1 MTRTVVGKFDN
12 MDKIRNAREDL
23 VATGIPQEKI
33 LVNEGAIELKVIVPN
48 VTEREILEILQRH
61 DPVKI
66 S

>member
-1 MTRTVVGKFDN
+1 MTRTVVGTFDN
-12 MDKIRNAREDL
+12 LDKIRNAKEDL

-33 LVNEGAIELKVIVPN
+33 FVNEVANELKVIAPD

-61 DPVKI
+61 DPLRV